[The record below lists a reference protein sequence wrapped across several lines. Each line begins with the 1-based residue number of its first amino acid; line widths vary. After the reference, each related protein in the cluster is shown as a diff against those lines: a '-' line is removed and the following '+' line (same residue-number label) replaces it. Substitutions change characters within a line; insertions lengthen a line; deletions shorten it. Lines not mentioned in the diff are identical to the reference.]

1 MSGLIATLTLGVTVT
16 KSYMARKGVI
26 VLVGFTFA
34 AVVATVVF
42 INDYH
47 EADRMAFDGWV
58 QSIEWNSQNHGLPLV
73 SLRTNSGVKLVQ
85 HFRLD
90 INKKLKSGDRFSK
103 SAGSHECA
111 IDGVVYVCVH

>member
-1 MSGLIATLTLGVTVT
+1 MGVTVI
-16 KSYMARKGVI
+16 KSHMARKVVI
-26 VLVGFTFA
+26 VAVGFTVA

-42 INDYH
+42 TNDYY

-58 QSIEWNSQNHGLPLV
+58 QSIEWNSPNHGLPLV
-73 SLRTNSGVKLVQ
+73 SLRTNSGVELVQ

-103 SAGSHECA
+103 SANSRECA
-111 IDGVVYVCVH
+111 INGVVYVCVH